1 MHALTRRVQAL
12 ETKAG
17 PDTEI
22 ARMTD
27 AELHAELIAI
37 NTRIVADPETP
48 PDLRVASA
56 AWLALPWDIPASQWT
71 DAQRDEER
79 QLVLLRL

>member
-17 PDTEI
+17 PNTDV

-27 AELHAELIAI
+27 AELTAELIAI
-37 NTRIVADPETP
+37 NRRIVADPEAL
-48 PDLRVASA
+48 PDLRVVPA
-56 AWLALPWDIPASQWT
+56 AWLALPWHIPAFQWT